1 MVGCSGLGK
10 QQTQM
15 PKQGGFRLPGALIL
29 ANTCPLETGWPPRFR
44 RKGVG
49 PFLPLCP
56 PPRAWH
62 PPAVFL
68 PLCPSPSL
76 APTCCVPD
84 VKVHGFAPHVQI
96 HGELLECRGGVAL
109 RKKGSRGQLRRR
121 HLKPVVTVP
130 RPESRSARG
139 TAALWSSL
147 EQSGVASWGE
157 SAGGWRPRA
166 ATL

>member
-1 MVGCSGLGK
+1 M
-10 QQTQM
+10 
-15 PKQGGFRLPGALIL
+15 
-29 ANTCPLETGWPPRFR
+29 
-44 RKGVG
+44 G
-49 PFLPLCP
+49 P
-56 PPRAWH
+56 
-62 PPAVFL
+62 FL

-84 VKVHGFAPHVQI
+84 LEVHGFALHVQI
-96 HGELLECRGGVAL
+96 HGELLEYRGGVAL

-130 RPESRSARG
+130 RPEPRSARG

-147 EQSGVASWGE
+147 EQSGVVSGGE